1 MTSQACR
8 TEKKILGA
16 SRLLVIIMVG
26 CLRIFYLIQI
36 ILNWLKYLN
45 ALRQKKSRHF
55 LSNILISQ
63 HFIFAVQPKYYI
75 LRHFNLALGLKIEFS
90 ICI

>member
-16 SRLLVIIMVG
+16 SRLSVIMVG
-26 CLRIFYLIQI
+26 RLRIFYLIQI

-45 ALRQKKSRHF
+45 ALRQKKSQENF
-55 LSNILISQ
+55 
-63 HFIFAVQPKYYI
+63 
-75 LRHFNLALGLKIEFS
+75 
-90 ICI
+90 